1 MTYVGSAHI
10 RRISQSG
17 FTLLE
22 LLVAM
27 SLLGL
32 IFAALAGSLRFG
44 TEAWRVGS
52 ERLAGSEDLQLVHR
66 TLRRQLASVLNAPGM
81 VEAARKSGSFKGQP
95 DRVSFVGTAPAR
107 SMGPGLFRLTL
118 GLKPDG
124 QFQALSLIWQR
135 IVFGTAE
142 GDRENA
148 EPLLRGVRNIRFSYF
163 GNPDSIGEPRW
174 VDDWQNTT
182 ALPRLVRIEI
192 EFADR
197 ERLPWPSIVLPLGA
211 RSG

>member
-1 MTYVGSAHI
+1 MISVGSAHFH
-10 RRISQSG
+10 RAGQNG

-32 IFAALAGSLRFG
+32 IFAALAGGLRFG

-52 ERLAGSEDLQLVHR
+52 DRLAGSEDLQLVHR
-66 TLRRQLASVLNAPGM
+66 TLRRQLASVMNAPGA
-81 VEAARKSGSFKGQP
+81 VEAARKSGSFEGYR

-124 QFQALSLIWQR
+124 QFQALSLVWRR
-135 IVFGTAE
+135 IAFGTAE
-142 GDRENA
+142 GDRENV

-163 GNPDSIGEPRW
+163 GNPDSIGVPRW
-174 VDDWQNTT
+174 LDDWQNTA

-197 ERLPWPSIVLPLGA
+197 ERLPWPSIILPLGA